1 MSQNWLEKLLA
12 SQNLLDKNSAI
23 IKIENYIIDF
33 DFYKNSN
40 VALIH
45 VTLPYLPEE
54 EIIVSFDY
62 DFSGKYNFEFHIFP
76 NDCGKY
82 PYNSEKYN
90 LDNYGNIYYKIFNKI
105 EFDNLFQSDSLLE
118 LCNKFNRLYANLI
131 FQ

>member
-1 MSQNWLEKLLA
+1 LA

-90 LDNYGNIYYKIFNKI
+90 LDN
-105 EFDNLFQSDSLLE
+105 
-118 LCNKFNRLYANLI
+118 
-131 FQ
+131 

>member
-1 MSQNWLEKLLA
+1 MIL
-12 SQNLLDKNSAI
+12 I
-23 IKIENYIIDF
+23 
-33 DFYKNSN
+33 FYKNSN

-62 DFSGKYNFEFHIFP
+62 DFSGKYNFEFNIFP
-76 NDCGKY
+76 NDDG
-82 PYNSEKYN
+82 KYN
-90 LDNYGNIYYKIFNKI
+90 LDNYGNIYFKIFNKI